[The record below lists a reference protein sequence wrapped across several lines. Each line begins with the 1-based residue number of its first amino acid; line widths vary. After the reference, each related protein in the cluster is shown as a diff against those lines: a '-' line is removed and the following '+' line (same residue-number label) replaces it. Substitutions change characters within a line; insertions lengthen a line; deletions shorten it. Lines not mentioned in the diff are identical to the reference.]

1 MTTVAVIERQGGK
14 DCRIQVPAALIRAA
28 LKARRAYEAA
38 IGEIQAAIA
47 NGGWKPGYDGEPPE
61 ISCEVRPNDNP
72 QLTPARNVRE
82 HPLDLMYHRKQI
94 GFRQWSAGDQLR
106 ADFELAHVS
115 PIRGTDYDRIF
126 ASTVPRL
133 LEKTLETVGGELLK
147 GPVTFRPKA
156 PKRSFA
162 HQPVSDVTMS
172 AMDRLIAARSHVVQ
186 RLSEDH
192 FEVARLM
199 IAERKTLGQIGGTK
213 GLGHRNTAGKRL
225 RAALDCLAEHYGRRR
240 LL

>member
-1 MTTVAVIERQGGK
+1 VLNVTHVNIVFFRLRRVRHA
-14 DCRIQVPAALIRAA
+14 IR
-28 LKARRAYEAA
+28 
-38 IGEIQAAIA
+38 
-47 NGGWKPGYDGEPPE
+47 
-61 ISCEVRPNDNP
+61 
-72 QLTPARNVRE
+72 
-82 HPLDLMYHRKQI
+82 
-94 GFRQWSAGDQLR
+94 
-106 ADFELAHVS
+106 
-115 PIRGTDYDRIF
+115 
-126 ASTVPRL
+126 
-133 LEKTLETVGGELLK
+133 
-147 GPVTFRPKA
+147 
-156 PKRSFA
+156 FA